1 MEFRIEKTVICLMLA
16 MPMFAQDFAARH
28 EHGKGFCRGSVKIT
42 PETVSYKQFVTEQQ
56 AKVKDASRKLHNFE
70 WKMQDI
76 EQLEISPGS
85 LRVTTYDD
93 RMSRM
98 GADREHTFTGEF
110 DRAYLRLKDSADQRL
125 VVRLADEQVQPLW
138 SMPVKQLG
146 RIKGT
151 EGELIFGADR
161 IVYKTGAKDA
171 SRTWRYT
178 DIDNISTSGPFQL
191 TITTFERAK
200 THYGSRKGFNFQLK
214 QPLEEAR
221 YDDLWRRLN
230 QKKGLKVLEVTK

>member
-1 MEFRIEKTVICLMLA
+1 MEFRIDKAVICLMLA
-16 MPMFAQDFAARH
+16 MPLFAQDFAARH
-28 EHGKGFCRGSVKIT
+28 EHAKGFCQGSVKIT
-42 PETVSYKQFVTEQQ
+42 QEGVSYKQFVPEQQ
-56 AKVKDASRKLHNFE
+56 ARIKDASQQLHNFG

-76 EQLEISPGS
+76 QQLEVSPDS
-85 LRVTTYDD
+85 LRVLAYDD

-98 GADREHTFTGEF
+98 GTDREQTFTGDF
-110 DRAYLRLKDSADQRL
+110 ARAYLRLKDVMDQRL

-161 IVYKTGAKDA
+161 IVYKTAAKDT
-171 SRTWRYT
+171 SRTWRYS

-191 TITTFERAK
+191 TVTTFERAK
-200 THYGSRKGFNFQLK
+200 AHPGNLKAFNFQLK

-221 YDDLWRRLN
+221 YNDLSRRLN
-230 QKKGLKVLEVTK
+230 HNKF